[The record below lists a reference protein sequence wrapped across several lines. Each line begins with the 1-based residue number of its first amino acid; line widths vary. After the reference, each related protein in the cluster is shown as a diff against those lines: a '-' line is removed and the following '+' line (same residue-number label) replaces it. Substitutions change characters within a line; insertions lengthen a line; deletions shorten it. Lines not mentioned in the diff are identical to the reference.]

1 MEQKSENYLVKTIVF
16 LLVVG
21 LTCLLF
27 FGLGSTDKTTNELI
41 AFGILVF
48 SEVLI
53 FMSIIVCNLLGK
65 SPDDALAASAL
76 YALSTIILN
85 YIINLTVTKDL
96 IIWNIVIFVVYLI
109 IMLLVATRKKK

>member
-1 MEQKSENYLVKTIVF
+1 MEEKNKNYIVKSIVF
-16 LLVVG
+16 LLIVG

-27 FGLGSTDKTTNELI
+27 FGLGNPEKTTNELI

-53 FMSIIVCNLLGK
+53 FMSVVICNLLSK
-65 SPDDALAASAL
+65 DVDDALAASSL
-76 YALSTIILN
+76 YALATIILN
-85 YIINLTVTKDL
+85 YIIKLSVTKDL

-109 IMLLVATRKKK
+109 ILLLATTRKKK